1 MKSEQN
7 SLSPGE
13 MEILDILWSGGD
25 LTLRETQEA
34 FEQRGRAISYSTVQT
49 RLERM
54 VNKGLLKRSKDYGGK
69 YHPTLEREQ
78 VSGKYFDLIETL
90 CRGNIAPLMVHLAGK
105 RRLKPEEVAALRK
118 LLDDMET
125 DTPQGA
131 ES

>member
-1 MKSEQN
+1 
-7 SLSPGE
+7 
-13 MEILDILWSGGD
+13 MEILDILWTSGD

-34 FEQRGRAISYSTVQT
+34 FERRGRKISYSTVQT

-54 VNKGLLKRSKDYGGK
+54 VNKGLLERSKDYGGK
-69 YHPTLEREQ
+69 YSPALERDQ

-105 RRLKPEEVAALRK
+105 RRLEPEEVAALRQI
-118 LLDDMET
+118 LDDMES
-125 DTPQGA
+125 DTPKGA